1 MAWSA
6 KKRQPLDF
14 PFYNFYPTMKI
25 DIIHKNG
32 LGISTTKVL
41 KLSTLGLL
49 KHFGLAGQN
58 YGTTMRAIRRAIGM
72 YFQYS
77 DFFNQKS
84 LSASKFSRPLPSFY
98 DPTEIGDFSTIAGK
112 AIADFLAR
120 RLDNA
125 THTHTYEAAMH
136 AKGHR
141 LSSKSR
147 RPDLYCYGGGKQFSV
162 ESKGFSD
169 ATVSENA
176 MAIHKSQS
184 AQGPLKINFSVASV
198 AYNLYDKIRVKY
210 YDPINEDNEFD
221 YALNLD
227 LSRNYYRG
235 FVQLLDSQSVENI
248 FLLSINNKNY
258 FLVQLFPLN
267 NDLSSTQILLLYPW
281 LFRAKLYLA
290 IHTDV
295 KKFAIEGNLT
305 DLEYYDD
312 DLTYIDNDGIG
323 LAIR

>member
-1 MAWSA
+1 ME
-6 KKRQPLDF
+6 
-14 PFYNFYPTMKI
+14 I

-41 KLSTLGLL
+41 KISTLGLL

-84 LSASKFSRPLPSFY
+84 LNASKFSQPLPAFY

-141 LSSKSR
+141 LSSKSK

-176 MAIHKSQS
+176 MAIHKNQS

-198 AYNLYDKIRVKY
+198 TYNLYNKVKVKY
-210 YDPINEDNEFD
+210 YDPISENNEFD
-221 YALNLD
+221 YALNLE
-227 LSRNYYRG
+227 LSRDYYRG
-235 FVQLLDSQSVENI
+235 FVQLLESQSTENTP
-248 FLLSINNKNY
+248 LLSVNNKNY
-258 FLVQLFPLN
+258 FLIQIFPLN
-267 NDLSSTQILLLYPW
+267 DSLSFTQILPLHQW
-281 LFRAKLYLA
+281 LFQAKLYLA
-290 IHTDV
+290 IHTDIR
-295 KKFAIEGNLT
+295 KFAIEGNLN

-312 DLTYIDNDGIG
+312 ILTYIDNDGIG
-323 LAIR
+323 LAVR